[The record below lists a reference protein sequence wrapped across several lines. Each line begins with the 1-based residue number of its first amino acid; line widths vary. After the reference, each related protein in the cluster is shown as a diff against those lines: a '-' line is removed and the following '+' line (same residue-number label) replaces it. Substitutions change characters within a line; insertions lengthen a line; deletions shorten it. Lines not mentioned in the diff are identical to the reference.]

1 MAARVNEFYS
11 LLGSRLRSIRL
22 KSGLTQQEVAERAG
36 LTPPYLSYL
45 ESGKKKG
52 TLDAYFRLAE
62 AVGTTMED
70 LMCKHPR
77 TAKKTAASAPSPIE
91 RLSITERR
99 AVYRMLKT
107 LKKPR

>member
-1 MAARVNEFYS
+1 MKEFYS
-11 LLGSRLRSIRL
+11 DLGSRLRSLRL

-62 AVGTTMED
+62 AVGTTLED
-70 LMCKHPR
+70 LMSKTKTPHS
-77 TAKKTAASAPSPIE
+77 AKKKAYSMPSPIE
-91 RLSITERR
+91 KLSIAERR
-99 AVYRMLKT
+99 SVYRMLKA
-107 LKKPR
+107 LKNPH